1 MTASVDVAAH
11 SRQAHVCT
19 RAMQEESNRALT
31 LEEREELYRQARARI
46 FNESGMANDRMR
58 GILGVL

>member
-1 MTASVDVAAH
+1 
-11 SRQAHVCT
+11 
-19 RAMQEESNRALT
+19 MQEESNRALT